1 MTIKELAEELKLVI
15 KGNTLDA
22 ILPPM
27 IYLIGNLLFSLELAA
42 GLSISAAFLL
52 AIFRRIKKQSWYYA
66 LGGLLGIIVAVS
78 FALFAGSASNYYVPK
93 LITSTGLVIITT
105 VSLVF
110 KKPLAAWLSHIS
122 RGWELNWF
130 WRNDIRPAYSEVT
143 TLWLVLFVLRGVLQL
158 ILIQDQN
165 LSGLFIIN
173 TLLGMPLTVLVLLL
187 SYIYG
192 IWRLK
197 KLGGPGI
204 EEYREN
210 APKPWKGQTRGF

>member
-1 MTIKELAEELKLVI
+1 
-15 KGNTLDA
+15 
-22 ILPPM
+22 
-27 IYLIGNLLFSLELAA
+27 
-42 GLSISAAFLL
+42 
-52 AIFRRIKKQSWYYA
+52 
-66 LGGLLGIIVAVS
+66 
-78 FALFAGSASNYYVPK
+78 
-93 LITSTGLVIITT
+93 
-105 VSLVF
+105 
-110 KKPLAAWLSHIS
+110 
-122 RGWELNWF
+122 
-130 WRNDIRPAYSEVT
+130 VT

-210 APKPWKGQTRGF
+210 APMPWKGQTRGF